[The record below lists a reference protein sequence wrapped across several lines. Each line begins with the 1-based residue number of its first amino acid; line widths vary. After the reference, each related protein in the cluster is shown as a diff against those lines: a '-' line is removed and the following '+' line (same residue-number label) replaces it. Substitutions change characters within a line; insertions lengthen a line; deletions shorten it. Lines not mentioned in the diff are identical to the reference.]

1 MDELDIYAYER
12 SLAGEGVIF
21 CGVDEAG
28 RGPLAGPVC
37 AAAVILSP
45 ETRIEGLD
53 DSKKLSGKKREE
65 LYDILCERAVSFGVA
80 LNAVEG
86 VAATEQ
92 SASDIAA
99 WCSGSISY
107 LTAFETVLKRYGFP
121 T

>member
-1 MDELDIYAYER
+1 MLQNEKSKL
-12 SLAGEGVIF
+12 L
-21 CGVDEAG
+21 
-28 RGPLAGPVC
+28 
-37 AAAVILSP
+37 
-45 ETRIEGLD
+45 RI
-53 DSKKLSGKKREE
+53 KLSGGMDSLSREE
-65 LYDILCERAVSFGVA
+65 RERAVSFGIA

-107 LTAFETVLKRYGFP
+107 LTAFETILKRYGFP